1 MGIGPALPPHL
12 AHLAG
17 NGARSPSP
25 EGPAPPPAGPAVP
38 AANADEEEEEDDD
51 DDFGPALPPHLA
63 AARKAKAAGP
73 SLPPAGPSLPSAGPS
88 RPSGVAAPARP
99 SYYDDDSDD
108 DVIGPMPVQAS
119 GEEESGSAVKEFL
132 EREERMRKAAEEK
145 NKPKVQQREEWMLV
159 PPTAGVLSNVDPL
172 RKRATNFNRT
182 NAEPSDT
189 DNTLWTETPAEK
201 AQRIADEV
209 AGIKRKKDKAG
220 ERIMSYEEEQEERR
234 KRKREADIRDEVAKH
249 NTTQRG
255 PSLLDQHSSKLA
267 KKKKDGKD
275 DDAPAIWDHDR
286 DMGITGRLLSDQE
299 RSAKIRDARGLGDRF
314 GHGKAGAYSM

>member
-17 NGARSPSP
+17 NGDRSPSP
-25 EGPAPPPAGPAVP
+25 EGPAPPTTAGPAGPS
-38 AANADEEEEEDDD
+38 AAGQDDEEDD
-51 DDFGPALPPHLA
+51 DDFGPALPPHLL
-63 AARKAKAAGP
+63 AARKANKVAGP
-73 SLPPAGPSLPSAGPS
+73 TLDPVGRPLPSAGPS
-88 RPSGVAAPARP
+88 RASPPPGP
-99 SYYDDDSDD
+99 SYGYDDDDSDD

-119 GEEESGSAVKEFL
+119 GEEETGSAVREFL

-145 NKPKVQQREEWMLV
+145 IKPKVQQREEWMLV
-159 PPTAGVLSNVDPL
+159 PPSGGVLANVDPL

-182 NAEPSDT
+182 TTEPSDT
-189 DNTLWTETPAEK
+189 DHTLWTETPAEK

-209 AGIKRKKDKAG
+209 AGIKRKKGKAG
-220 ERIMSYEEEQEERR
+220 ERIMSYEDEQEERR
-234 KRKREADIRDEVAKH
+234 KRKREAEIRDEVAKH
-249 NTTQRG
+249 NNTQRG
-255 PSLLDQHSSKLA
+255 PSLLDQHASKLA

-286 DMGITGRLLSDQE
+286 DMGITGRLLNDQE
-299 RSAKIRDARGLGDRF
+299 RSNKIREARGLGDRF